1 MAAGRLIAI
10 EGIDG
15 AGKTTQVDLLV
26 AALRAGGHEVVATKE
41 PTSGPFGQKIRRLST
56 AGQAPSA
63 SEQLELF
70 CADRA
75 QHVRELIAPALA
87 RGASV
92 VTDRYYL
99 SNVAYQGA
107 AGLDPQEI
115 LARNEAEFPI
125 PDAVILIVV
134 DPREGLRRVRA
145 RGGELNQTFEREDF
159 LREVTAVFASLSR
172 PYLHRVDGEQ
182 SSGRVHADVRRA
194 LAGIVEFETT

>member
-1 MAAGRLIAI
+1 MAPGRLIAI

-26 AALRAGGHEVVATKE
+26 AAMRASGCEVIATKE
-41 PTSGPFGQKIRRLST
+41 PTSGPHGQRIRQLST
-56 AGQAPSA
+56 AGKAPSP

-75 QHVRELIAPALA
+75 QHVRELIGPALA

-107 AGLDPQEI
+107 AGLDPAAI
-115 LARNEAEFPI
+115 LARNEADYPI
-125 PDAVILIVV
+125 PDAVVLIVV
-134 DPREGLRRVRA
+134 EPGEGLRRVRA
-145 RGGELNQTFEREDF
+145 RGGELNQTFEQEDF
-159 LREVTAVFASLSR
+159 LQKVAAVFATLSR
-172 PYLHRVDGEQ
+172 PYLHRVDGAQ
-182 SSGRVHADVRRA
+182 SPERVHADVRRA
-194 LAGIVEFETT
+194 LAGLVDFDVH